1 MYRNTAFDRTQGW
14 YAPFYL
20 NSTGIYYLA
29 PTTWTESLAH
39 VTGNPGVDASIRIG
53 RPE

>member
-1 MYRNTAFDRTQGW
+1 V
-14 YAPFYL
+14 
-20 NSTGIYYLA
+20 YYLA